1 MDLLGSRAALLP
13 PRRVPCPAVSA
24 TISPQAIEPETPLR
38 ASGLPRFRDLRP
50 ADQGL
55 DELRA
60 SMAAVG
66 WSPQLP
72 AIADATGELIVGHR
86 RMRVARELAIEPRVV
101 RIDFG
106 EGDSAEARRLKLAI
120 ASNVAQKPFTREER
134 QRIAR
139 TLYATGNWS
148 MEAIADSL
156 HVSDSTVCRDVADL
170 PRQPRRRG
178 RLRPEERRRII
189 DLAAAGHSR
198 QEIMADVG

>member
-72 AIADATGELIVGHR
+72 AIADETGELIVGHR
-86 RMRVARELAIEPRVV
+86 RMRVARELGIEPRVV
-101 RIDFG
+101 RITFG
-106 EGDSAEARRLKLAI
+106 TGDEADAKRMRLAI
-120 ASNVAQKPFTREER
+120 SSNLGSRPFSREER
-134 QRIAR
+134 QKIAR
-139 TLYATGNWS
+139 QLYSRGHWS
-148 MEAIADSL
+148 LAAIAEVL
-156 HVSDSTVCRDVADL
+156 QVSDSTICRDVADT

-178 RLRPEERRRII
+178 RLR
-189 DLAAAGHSR
+189 
-198 QEIMADVG
+198 